1 MHCPF
6 LRKLNVKYCGLYGQ
20 KLIPLGAGDDAAER
34 CLSREWRQC
43 KLVLGEAALGAAP
56 DRCPH
61 LCVEDVHYCDLAPVR
76 KLIPCNKA
84 ATSRCGG
91 DGHRYCDLYL
101 AMAEPRAHAG
111 AGGGG
116 GGDEPDLPEELAF
129 SPNHMWLDDGDGRRV
144 HVGVDSFFTRTL
156 GSVEAVT
163 FPARRAAARPSVLLR
178 VGGLDLEM
186 VLPLALREIEPN
198 AHLSVAPGTVCDD
211 PYGRGW
217 LFAGVPVPAAG
228 ADGSPVESGPFL
240 RGAAARR
247 WLRREQG
254 RLDGFV
260 HACLDERRIDD
271 SILSTDGG
279 PAAGRLSELLDRP
292 TLVRLHHEFFALRDG
307 GQPE

>member
-6 LRKLNVKYCGLYGQ
+6 LRKLNVKYCGLYGL

-43 KLVLGEAALGAAP
+43 KLVHGQDEAGAAP

-76 KLIPCNKA
+76 KLVPCNKA

-101 AMAEPRAHAG
+101 AMAEPKSRAG
-111 AGGGG
+111 AGG
-116 GGDEPDLPEELAF
+116 DEDGLDLPDELACA
-129 SPNHMWLDDGDGRRV
+129 PNHLWLDDGDGLRV
-144 HVGVDSFFTRTL
+144 HVGVDAFFTRTL
-156 GSVEAVT
+156 GSIEAVT
-163 FPARRAAARPSVLLR
+163 FPARRAAARPSVQLR

-198 AHLSVAPGTVCDD
+198 SHLSVAPRTVCDD

-217 LFAGVPVPAAG
+217 LFTGVPVAAPG
-228 ADGSPVESGPFL
+228 ADAPPVESGPFL

-247 WLRREQG
+247 WMRRERE
-254 RLDGFV
+254 RLDRFV
-260 HACLDERRIDD
+260 HACLDERHLGNG
-271 SILSTDGG
+271 SLSTDGG
-279 PAAGRLSELLDRP
+279 PAAGRLAELLDRP